1 MNTASVKGK
10 HMGGKCLVKPRHTVG
25 IGKYDSASGL
35 ALSGG
40 ILNHFFIFGGFRE
53 CFKKYYQVHGLSS

>member
-1 MNTASVKGK
+1 MNVWIVSQMVQWMNTASLKGK
-10 HMGGKCLVKPRHTVG
+10 HMGGKCLGKPTLG

-40 ILNHFFIFGGFRE
+40 ILDHFFIFGGCRGMF
-53 CFKKYYQVHGLSS
+53 